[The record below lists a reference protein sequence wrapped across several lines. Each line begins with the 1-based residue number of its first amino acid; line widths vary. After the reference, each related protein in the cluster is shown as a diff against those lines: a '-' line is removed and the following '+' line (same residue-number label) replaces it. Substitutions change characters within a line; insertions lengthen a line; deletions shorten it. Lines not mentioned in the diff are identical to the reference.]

1 MSSSV
6 SIGDQ
11 ARIASLR
18 QANHLL
24 KSRLTTLTQE
34 ATTGLKADVAASLG
48 GNLGRLAQVETRL
61 TQLEAY
67 QQNTAQAEG
76 EFSGVQDVLGAVQ
89 TMASTLGPALQAAV
103 SMGDE
108 TSMNLRSTHAADDF
122 RAAVNVLNTDVGGR
136 FILSGSN
143 VETSPL
149 SSSVDI
155 LADAK
160 DQLAGATTA
169 ADKIAAISAWFD
181 APAGV
186 AGFLDTHY
194 HGNTETVTTGLSA
207 RSTIGNDTNAS
218 DAGVRRIL
226 KGLALAALAN
236 DPDVALDKSG
246 KALMMGEAVKNLN
259 TGAESVI
266 MLRAAV
272 GLKQEAVEHAA
283 TTNAAER
290 TSLSIARSDI
300 LSVDPY
306 ETASAITQTE
316 ANLQNLY
323 ALTARLSR
331 LSLTDYLR

>member
-1 MSSSV
+1 MSSPV

-11 ARIASLR
+11 SRTAYLR

-24 KSRLTTLTQE
+24 KSRLVTLIQE
-34 ATTGLKADVAASLG
+34 ATTGLKADIAASLG

-61 TQLEAY
+61 TLLDAY
-67 QQNTAQAEG
+67 QQNTAQAEA
-76 EFSGVQDVLGAVQ
+76 EFSGVQDALGAVQ
-89 TMASTLGPALQAAV
+89 KMASNLGASLQTAV

-108 TSMNLRSTHAADDF
+108 TSLNLRSISAPEDF

-143 VETSPL
+143 VGTMPL

-155 LADAK
+155 LSAAK
-160 DQLAGATTA
+160 DQLAGAATA
-169 ADKIAAISAWFD
+169 EEKIAAISAWFD
-181 APAGV
+181 APAGGG
-186 AGFLDTHY
+186 AFRDTHF
-194 HGNTETVTTGLSA
+194 HGNTAAVSTGLSA

-218 DAGVRRIL
+218 DPGVRDIL

-236 DPDVALDKSG
+236 DPALALDTSG
-246 KALMMGEAVKNLN
+246 KALMLGEAARNL
-259 TGAESVI
+259 TAGAQSVTT
-266 MLRAAV
+266 LRASV
-272 GLKQEAVEHAA
+272 GLKQEAVEQAA
-283 TTNAAER
+283 TSNAAER
-290 TSLSIARSDI
+290 ASLSIARSDM
-300 LSVDPY
+300 LSADPY
-306 ETASAITQTE
+306 EAASAITQTE